1 MRRLLVP
8 VFVALMG
15 STAWAGELRQ
25 PVMDQLAGVES
36 APTAEALQALGDAD
50 AVRDELIALSAD
62 DSLPRSHRLRALHA
76 LGWFPSD
83 ASRTVLTA
91 ALTGSDAHAARK
103 AVYAL
108 GTGWKDAALP
118 ELTQALAANDTQLR
132 IAAAKALGRVA
143 TPGARQAL
151 EARLPTESSDT
162 VKEQIQKSLAPQ
174 Q

>member
-1 MRRLLVP
+1 MRSLLVP
-8 VFVALMG
+8 VFAALLG

-25 PVMDQLAGVES
+25 PVLDQLAGVES

-50 AVRDELIALSAD
+50 AVRDELIALSKD
-62 DSLPRSHRLRALHA
+62 DTLPRSHRLRALHA

-83 ASRTVLTA
+83 ASRAVLNEA
-91 ALTGSDAHAARK
+91 VAGADHHAARK

-108 GTGWKDAALP
+108 GIGWKDGALP
-118 ELTQALAANDTQLR
+118 ELTHALQANDTQLR
-132 IAAAKALGRVA
+132 IAAAKALGEVA

-151 EARLPTESSDT
+151 EARLPAEPSDT